1 MPSRSGGDNATEPVY
16 VHGTGPGPCLRLP
29 GIPADAHQLTRTR
42 RLLVDWATATGL
54 SRDHVN
60 DLVLAAYEAMSNVVD
75 HAYPD
80 STGTFDLRGDHA
92 DHRVTVTVADHGRWK
107 PATTTPAL
115 LPALRGRGLTL
126 MKGLSDEFELV
137 HDDTG
142 TRVRMTFHHLG
153 T

>member
-1 MPSRSGGDNATEPVY
+1 MPSRSGGDNATEPVN
-16 VHGTGPGPCLRLP
+16 VHDARPGSGLWLP
-29 GIPADAHQLTRTR
+29 GIPADVHRLTRTR

-80 STGTFDLRGDHA
+80 SSGAFDLRGEHD
-92 DHRVTVTVADHGRWK
+92 DHRVIVTIVDHGRWK
-107 PATTTPAL
+107 PAAVTPTSV
-115 LPALRGRGLTL
+115 PALRGRGMAL

-142 TRVRMTFHHLG
+142 TRVRMTWLPPG
-153 T
+153 I